1 MSVYYILDNSLDI
14 LYAVT
19 EPSGELVESNELFK
33 GFTSHIKPRKFKD
46 VLEDGSDVDALL
58 QAVKRAN
65 EHEPECV
72 RFYAKTKQKS
82 GAARWIM
89 WNVYCINGALHF
101 IGVNLYDV
109 TSITNHEYERQQ
121 ILLEEFRFMLSHELR
136 QPLTSV
142 SSLISLLLN
151 KANMDEKERNK
162 MLKMIAESVE
172 KLDESIKALVRKA
185 AREL

>member
-14 LYAVT
+14 LYVVT
-19 EPSGELVESNELFK
+19 EPSGNVVESNELFK
-33 GFTSHIKPRKFKD
+33 GFTSHFKPRKFQD
-46 VLEDGSDVDALL
+46 ILEDGSDIDAVL
-58 QAVKRAN
+58 QAVKKAN
-65 EHEPECV
+65 EHEPECI
-72 RFYAKTKQKS
+72 RFYSKTKQKS
-82 GAARWIM
+82 GASRWIM
-89 WNVYCINGALHF
+89 WNVYSINKSLHF

-151 KANMDEKERNK
+151 KDSVEDTEKEK
-162 MLKMIAESVE
+162 MLKMIGESVDR
-172 KLDESIKALVRKA
+172 LDQSIKALVRKA